1 MTPETASAILQ
12 FLCSTLEQEIKTT
25 RSVLAAVPDDKG
37 DYTPHP
43 TSMTAHKL
51 AVHLATGDAWFIEG
65 ILNGA
70 FQMPDPNAPDVFK
83 KPSDAVAFYDEKM
96 PALLQQLKAVSGEKI
111 ATPIAM
117 GTWIMPGLTYLNVMM
132 LHASHHR
139 GQLSA
144 YLRPMG
150 AKVPAIY
157 GGSADTEAEA
167 AATAKA

>member
-12 FLCSTLEQEIKTT
+12 FLCGTLEQEIKTT
-25 RSVLAAVPDDKG
+25 RCVLAAVPDDKG

-51 AVHLATGDAWFIEG
+51 AVHVATADVWFIEG

-70 FQMPDPNAPDVFK
+70 FEMPDGRADELFK
-83 KPSDAVAFYDEKM
+83 KPSDVVAYYDQKI
-96 PALLQQLKAVSGEKI
+96 PALLEQLKAVSGEKI
-111 ATPIAM
+111 ATPIAL
-117 GTWIMPGLTYLNVMM
+117 GTWNMPGLNFLNVMM
-132 LHASHHR
+132 LHTSHHR

-167 AATAKA
+167 AETAKA

>member
-1 MTPETASAILQ
+1 MTPETASTILQ
-12 FLCSTLEQEIKTT
+12 FLCTTLEQEIKTT
-25 RSVLAAVPDDKG
+25 RSVLAAVPDDKA

-51 AVHLATGDAWFIEG
+51 AVHIATADVWFIEG
-65 ILNGA
+65 ILKGA
-70 FQMPDPNAPDVFK
+70 YDMPEPNDADVFK
-83 KPSDAVAFYDEKM
+83 KPSDAVAYYDEKM
-96 PALLQQLKAVSGEKI
+96 PVLLEQLKAVSGEKI
-111 ATPIAM
+111 ATPIPLF
-117 GTWIMPGLTYLNVMM
+117 TWNLPGLNYLNVMM
-132 LHASHHR
+132 LHTSHHR

-167 AATAKA
+167 AETAKA